1 MKKTYFKKS
10 MSVFLACLMIL
21 SCWVWFPGEHNH
33 ALAADGTVN
42 PSALTAIY
50 DGGNSDRGDS
60 SKIVLCSDGGSDNT
74 TVGHIRFNIS
84 SFEVPIENATL
95 TLSTGMHNGTGVT
108 NARVDVYPIQVSQC
122 KAQSGLYKT
131 SGIAEVY
138 GSTYNAAAGVSN
150 ALNYYGLTT
159 ADRLGTFNQGT
170 ASTQTINVTSAV
182 QKAKSLG
189 QSEVCFLFIMPEIFN
204 DNNGNT
210 WSDTHIYTSGT
221 SLSYTKGTYVL
232 SNTGKTVTDIN
243 MDAANSVVNLNTDI
257 ATIHGSFESD
267 ADYLDSQ
274 YYDAIY
280 HNVLYTDG
288 PTTIAASATSAQT
301 EYGNSWTGSNGV
313 TVYWYHPT
321 ATLLYDGDTTN
332 LPRLG
337 VAVNTVMYYTGTWSR
352 KTVNRLSYVASGGN
366 GFDFNQNWRG
376 SDGRLNFQ
384 YMWHGQGEMMGYTST
399 VVNDAMRQTLSGNSD
414 NHFYANLLKFT
425 GSMGD
430 NEYWRSAQP
439 TFGFYGDNGDSAKTI
454 TATTSDTLYIIN
466 YVPLRTAIEDAI
478 AKIAEIKANPEKYTT
493 ASVKKLTDAA
503 KALVAAKPNNYINSS
518 SNDVAG
524 WAAAAKS
531 AVDTYN
537 LVKNLDVRK
546 LEAGYHNIFSFNSW
560 YNSLSSCPDDVTGD
574 LNYNL
579 DSNYLSIRNN
589 TSDERITN
597 CSYGNHESKM
607 YSVPVQG
614 SENYVFEWETDNANA
629 TTQVFMFWYA
639 SDGTNLGNSN
649 KQEAGSGK
657 HQAVFTAPSN
667 AVRAQVRFDNDSP
680 NTTVQIKNVVIC
692 REDLAQSVDLDN
704 WTSRPYKTTFNYGT
718 TLGSQTL
725 AVPARTGYTFNG
737 WWVDSNLNG
746 EKDSGEQVSDG
757 SGTVVSGFTNFAV
770 TQDLPIYSEWTPT
783 TYTITYDL
791 AGGTITSQ
799 PYTTTYT
806 IEDDFILPSAEK
818 TGHNFLGW
826 KITDATERFSWED
839 LNGQV
844 FGPANYGANLLYG
857 NATMVAQ
864 WEQNSYT
871 VTFEKADSTTTSA
884 QYAYGTPA
892 ENITKPANTETVKT
906 ATNHTV
912 YTWPAIADVTAD
924 ATYKE
929 IATTEDHDWS
939 EWTVTSNST
948 CTVAGTKVRSC
959 TVCGYQETGSA
970 DLAAHTPGAEATC
983 TDPQTCTVCGT
994 VIKAANGHTITE
1006 VAKQEAT
1013 CGAPGWEAYE
1023 YCSVCDYT
1031 TKVEIPAT
1039 GAHVYTYVQNEDGK
1053 THTGICTCGATVS
1066 GTCSGGA
1073 ADCENPAECSTC
1085 NTAYG
1090 DALGHSW
1097 NDGEET
1103 KAPTCINPGVKTY
1116 TCSVC
1121 SDTKTETIAATGNH
1135 IYDEYA
1141 DYDEKNHKV
1150 SCSADDLCEE
1160 YIFEA
1165 HTISEDSKPEHVEG
1179 EWHDY
1184 KCDKCPA
1191 RGSMLNGTYVDN
1203 LKEACFGEGTTFAQI
1218 EGNANAHNETCKCGN
1233 TKTDAHAYGDWA
1245 ADPENTANN
1254 QGTMSRV
1261 CSECSYKQESTCEYE
1276 KTDSYKAPTCTEN
1289 GYQGWHCK
1297 HSNCVN
1303 GYTEILP
1310 ATGHKFS
1317 AVTQANAATCSA
1329 TGNTAYKSCSAC
1341 SKFFAADAEANSTEA
1356 KDSAEAFT
1364 TPIDGTAHKY
1374 GDWTQTKAPTC
1385 SADGEEERVC
1395 EYNTAHKE
1403 TQKVAIVETAH
1414 EWDEGVVTTPATCS
1428 KEGVKTFTC
1437 KHNGEHTR
1445 TEAVEIDGT
1454 AHKYG
1459 DWTQTKAPTCSA
1471 EGEEE
1476 RVCEYNPDHK
1486 ETQKVA
1492 IVETAH
1498 EWNAA
1503 TYTWTEADDT
1513 WACTAERVCKHNASH
1528 TETAEATEITSEE
1541 KTPATC
1547 EEMGTTTYTATFE
1560 EAWAGTDTKDVVD
1573 IAALGH
1579 NYSAEVTA
1587 RPTQNE
1593 DGTWSNGTYTYTCK
1607 NDGSHTYTDDA
1618 LRANYTEF
1626 DKAVADL
1633 EALLSNEK
1641 LTDEGK
1647 TAVNGALVK
1656 AEALAKDLVT
1666 VEQPKIDELVSE
1678 LNRIKA
1684 AAEEIIANSGKPQP
1698 ITEAVSGLKVQ
1709 FLKETGIEA
1718 IESLQLN
1725 ANGGFDP
1732 ARLRLTNN
1740 NKDLPIT
1747 VTKVTADKANIESVS
1762 NAVIA
1767 VNGSLDL
1774 DITAPESFNE
1784 TGLITYTITYKIG
1797 SEDEGFLKDKDGN
1810 AVEFTTKAYI
1820 YVKGAAVTPN
1830 HAMDEKAAWPLTA
1843 TSKWQHY
1850 FEAVN
1855 YGDFELVSYN
1865 SASKFSDN
1873 LEVGSSNFGFRHDA
1887 YDYAE
1892 DGCQAGCKNGSCT
1905 TGDAHAATY
1914 RYYVDTSLAP
1924 TWEAAGFRA
1933 RITESAESVYE
1944 NAPLKYVRLAV
1955 DQSYL
1960 NGITGSDKTFTTTFV
1975 PSPSSNV
1982 PGKTWIVTSTGTLEV
1997 KAYENP
2003 DRSEYLFGE
2012 HKNKDGFDETS
2023 AYVNFSGIIPSGVN
2037 DAKMMFSP
2045 RIEFNGKTSSE
2056 SVTMTSHIWIVSYD
2070 KGALRAAV
2078 NAAEQAAYNPN
2089 YYDADK
2095 YSTYESALATAKT
2108 VLGKV
2113 ETTQAEVNEAT
2124 AALNSAVAALTRAEY
2139 VLTHKDIIHANADRN
2154 GASTTNTYYYLLVK
2168 DTEFTVPQDSDVIGL
2183 DTINKYD
2190 DVKTL
2195 TITETAESE
2204 YHYWY
2209 IDYSEV
2215 QDALDAANE
2224 ILDNSDDYSEEFI
2237 EDVKEAKEALEEIKN
2252 NTETDTPELQDAVDD
2267 AVKNVTDLTGHEH
2280 TYSDATCTEPKTCSV
2295 CGATDGEAFGH
2306 SYSAF
2311 AHVDGTTTH
2320 AKTCSVCGDIVTENC
2335 TAGDWVTD
2343 KNATCIEK
2351 GSKYKNCEVCTFEL
2365 EREEIPMIAHNFGG
2379 DAENKEVGKHH
2390 YACQNRLDTEGTKCG
2405 TYGAEEACSGGTA
2418 DCLNAAVCSKC
2429 NTAYGEA
2436 LGHNYNETVGTKNN
2450 DGTHTVACTRCAEGT
2465 EGHTKIVNCTY
2476 GEDVVTA
2483 PTCTKN
2489 GYTTHTCTACTYSYT
2504 DSETDA
2510 TGHKFGNW
2518 TAIADG
2524 KHTRECTVCT
2534 DEEGRIETVDC
2545 TYGEWAKYDDAT
2557 HRQYCEDCT
2566 NYEEGTHAFSGDIKK
2581 LDGENNHQ
2589 YKCAQCE
2596 AYGVGTEIDA
2606 KEACF
2611 GEGTEFDQI
2620 TGDAAEHKETCKC
2633 GREQNDDHNY
2643 SEWEVVNGE
2652 KTRKCSECNFLETV
2666 AVYTVTW
2673 VDGDGNVIETDE
2685 NVVVGT
2691 VPTYDGETPTKTAT
2705 AQYTYTFNNTW
2716 SPAIE
2721 EVTGDATY
2729 TAQFE
2734 STVNKYTVT
2743 WIIDGVETEE
2753 EYEYGATPT
2762 HADPTKEADAQYT
2775 YTFTGWTPAI
2785 EEVTGDAEYT
2795 AQFDATVN
2803 KYTVTWIIDGVET
2816 EEEYEYGATP
2826 THADPTKEADA
2837 QYTYTFTGWT
2847 PAIEEVTGDAEYTA
2861 QFDAT
2866 VNEYTIK
2873 FVDENGTEIQS
2884 SEVAYGSQVVYPTN
2898 PEKAY
2903 DADNHYTFAGWKTAD
2918 GTVIN
2923 PGTASLLVIGDAI
2936 YTATYTATAHSY
2948 EYVQNVD
2955 GLTHTG
2961 TCECKKTVE
2970 DTCGGGTADCDNA
2983 AVCSV
2988 CKKAYGDKLGHDYD
3002 TTKSEENLVRP
3013 VQNTDGTWT
3022 KGYYTYTCKNDP
3034 DHTTKEEVDRA
3045 NYDDYNTAVKN
3056 LEELLETDI
3065 TDAAKEAIEKALDD
3079 NKIADNLIA
3088 SEKKTEIDP
3097 KTKNLVDVFDQYK
3110 GSLKTY
3116 TVTFVVDGKTV
3127 KTETVISGKD
3137 ATAPIEGLTKD
3148 YDDTNHYTFNGWDTD
3163 FTNVKD
3169 NITVKAQFASEAHN
3183 MGDWT
3188 VTKKASCTEI
3198 GTKRQDC
3205 SGCDHFVTDSIAK
3218 RTHNLVDTTVALE
3231 PTCSATGIM
3240 NQKCDC
3246 EETAEY
3252 EACDYTTTRVMDK
3265 VADAHKAEENYT
3277 VMQKASCEA
3286 EGYKAIL
3293 CEYCDAELSTE
3304 TIAKREHN
3312 LVDTTVALEPTCSA
3326 TGIMNQK
3333 CDCEETAE
3341 YEACDYTTTRV
3352 MDKVA
3357 TNHTGTA
3364 DVVKNKVNATCT
3376 EEGYTGDTYWSC
3388 CDTLETKGTIIP
3400 VVDHDMQKTAEKIEP
3415 TCEEAGKEAVY
3426 TCANGCGKT
3435 EGGEEIE
3442 ALGHSWSKWAYVSG
3456 SCAEGKVVFGR
3467 ECVRCDAEET
3477 EERTTSNV
3485 GHTVPM
3491 DAEGNALYDTYS
3503 APNCTRDGMYTF
3515 TCAVCDTKEIRITA
3529 AEDPALK
3536 AYGHKWIISNETDS
3550 EGWIVTSEPTCFR
3563 TGAKYRVCANGCGTS
3578 GGLDPNNRE
3587 VVIIPATDH
3596 AGTLISI
3603 PAKAATCTENG
3614 YTAHYYCTE
3623 CGTDIGRN
3631 VIKAT
3636 GHVDENSDGKCD
3648 SCKTQVGES
3657 RNCKCICHKDHW
3669 FMRFIYKIVCFFWKL
3684 FKIGKTCDCGF
3695 VHY

>member
-21 SCWVWFPGEHNH
+21 SCWVWVPGEHNH

-221 SLSYTKGTYVL
+221 SLSYTKGTYV
-232 SNTGKTVTDIN
+232 SSITGKTVTDIN
-243 MDAANSVVNLNTDI
+243 IDAANSVVNLNTDI

-267 ADYLDSQ
+267 EDYLDSQ

-288 PTTIAASATSAQT
+288 PTTIAASATSAKT

-337 VAVNTVMYYTGTWSR
+337 VAVNTVMYFTGTWSR

-376 SDGRLNFQ
+376 SDGRLNFN
-384 YMWHGQGEMMGYTST
+384 YMWHGQSEMMGYTST

-425 GSMGD
+425 GSMGTD
-430 NEYWRSAQP
+430 EYWRSAQP

-546 LEAGYHNIFSFNSW
+546 LEVGYHNIFSFYSW
-560 YNSLSSCPDDVTGD
+560 YNSLSSCMDDVTGD
-574 LNYNL
+574 LNYYL

-639 SDGTNLGNSN
+639 SDGTNLGNTN

-718 TLGSQTL
+718 TLGSQNL

-770 TQDLPIYSEWTPT
+770 TQDLPIYSEWTPIE
-783 TYTITYDL
+783 YTITYDVN
-791 AGGTITSQ
+791 GGNISTDS
-799 PYTTTYT
+799 YTTKYT
-806 IEDDFILPSAEK
+806 IEDPITLPTATKSGFTFKGWLFESAD
-818 TGHNFLGW
+818 GSLAQFV
-826 KITDATERFSWED
+826 D
-839 LNGQV
+839 QV
-844 FGPANYGANLLYG
+844 AAAGTYPGFYG
-857 NATMVAQ
+857 NAQLKAQ

-892 ENITKPANTETVKT
+892 ANITKPANTETVKT

-929 IATTEDHDWS
+929 IATTADHDWS
-939 EWTVTSNST
+939 EWTITNNST

-959 TVCGYQETGSA
+959 TVCGYQETGAA
-970 DLAAHTPGAEATC
+970 DLATHTPGAEATC
-983 TDPQTCTVCGT
+983 TAPQTCTVCGT

-1053 THTGICTCGATVS
+1053 THTGTCTCGATVS
-1066 GTCSGGA
+1066 GTCSGGT

-1103 KAPTCINPGVKTY
+1103 KAPTCINTGVKTY

-1121 SDTKTETIAATGNH
+1121 SDTKTETIAATGKHVYGDWSQFNSGTTH
-1135 IYDEYA
+1135 RRTCNNCTAYEEGTHEFTGDARPAVGRDGFHEYKCSVCEAYGAKIADEY
-1141 DYDEKNHKV
+1141 K
-1150 SCSADDLCEE
+1150 
-1160 YIFEA
+1160 
-1165 HTISEDSKPEHVEG
+1165 
-1179 EWHDY
+1179 
-1184 KCDKCPA
+1184 
-1191 RGSMLNGTYVDN
+1191 LNGV
-1203 LKEACFGEGTTFAQI
+1203 EACFGEGTTFAQI
-1218 EGNANAHNETCKCGN
+1218 EGGNANAHNETCKCGN
-1233 TKTDAHAYGDWA
+1233 TKTDAHDYGPWA
-1245 ADPENTANN
+1245 ADPENAANN

-1261 CSECSYKQESTCEYE
+1261 CSECNYKQESTCDYE

-1289 GYQGWHCK
+1289 GYQGWQCK
-1297 HSNCVN
+1297 HADCVN

-1329 TGNTAYKSCSAC
+1329 TGNTAYKSCTVC
-1341 SKFFAADAEANSTEA
+1341 NKFFAADADENSTAAE
-1356 KDSAEAFT
+1356 DSAEAFT

-1374 GDWTQTKAPTC
+1374 GGWTQTKAPTC
-1385 SADGEEERVC
+1385 SAEGEEERVC
-1395 EYNTAHKE
+1395 EYNSAHKE
-1403 TQKVAIVETAH
+1403 TQKAAAVETAH

-1437 KHNGEHTR
+1437 KHNSEHTR
-1445 TEAVEIDGT
+1445 TEAVEIDET

-1476 RVCEYNPDHK
+1476 RVCEYNSAHK

-1503 TYTWTEADDT
+1503 TYTWTEADDA
-1513 WACTAERVCKHNASH
+1513 WVCSAERECKHNAEH

-1547 EEMGTTTYTATFE
+1547 EEMGTTTYTAIFTDT
-1560 EAWAGTDTKDVVD
+1560 WAGTDTNDVED

-1607 NDGSHTYTDDA
+1607 NDESHTYTDDA

-1647 TAVNGALVK
+1647 TAVNGALAK
-1656 AEALAKDLVT
+1656 AGALAKDLVT

-1709 FLKETGIEA
+1709 FFKETGIET

-1797 SEDEGFLKDKDGN
+1797 SEDEGFLMDKDGN

-1820 YVKGAAVTPN
+1820 YVKGAAYQPYHYVL
-1830 HAMDEKAAWPLTA
+1830 EKPWLLSARSRWH
-1843 TSKWQHY
+1843 HY
-1850 FEAVN
+1850 VEAVN
-1855 YGDFELVSYN
+1855 YGDFGLISYN
-1865 SASKFSDN
+1865 TASKFSDK
-1873 LEVGSSNFGFRHDA
+1873 LETGTTWMSFGKAHET
-1887 YDYAE
+1887 YDYDE
-1892 DGCQAGCKNGSCT
+1892 DGCQAGCKNGDYAE
-1905 TGDAHAATY
+1905 GDGHAATY
-1914 RYYVDTSLAP
+1914 SYFVDTSLAP
-1924 TWEAAGFRA
+1924 TWEKAGFRL
-1933 RITESAESVYE
+1933 RIVESENSIYE
-1944 NAPLKYVRLAV
+1944 NAPLKSMRVAN
-1955 DQSYL
+1955 DDAYL
-1960 NGITGSDKTFTTTFV
+1960 EGIKGDNKTFTLTFN
-1975 PSPSSNV
+1975 PSETGTQ
-1982 PGKTWIVTSTGTLEV
+1982 GKTWAITSTGTLDV
-1997 KAYENP
+1997 ASYANP
-2003 DRSEYLFGE
+2003 DQSQILFGE
-2012 HKNKDGFDETS
+2012 HKDKDEFNENTVYANLTGE
-2023 AYVNFSGIIPSGVN
+2023 IPSAVN
-2037 DAKMMFSP
+2037 EAKFMLSP
-2045 RIEFNGKTSSE
+2045 RLEFNGMSSAE
-2056 SVTMTSHIWIVSYD
+2056 SVTMTTHIWLTSYD
-2070 KGALRAAV
+2070 KGALREAV
-2078 NAAEQAAYNPN
+2078 NEAEAAAYNPN

-2095 YSTYESALATAKT
+2095 YATYESALATAKT
-2108 VLGKV
+2108 VLGKS

-2139 VLTHKDIIHANADRN
+2139 VLTHKDIIHANADKN

-2215 QDALDAANE
+2215 QNALDAANE
-2224 ILDNSDDYSEEFI
+2224 ILDNSDDYSEEFV

-2280 TYSDATCTEPKTCSV
+2280 TYSDATCTAPKTCSF
-2295 CGATDGEAFGH
+2295 CGATDGEALGH
-2306 SYSAF
+2306 SYSTF
-2311 AHVDGTTTH
+2311 AHVEGTTTH
-2320 AKTCSVCGDIVTENC
+2320 AKKCSVCGDVVTENC

-2351 GSKYKNCEVCTFEL
+2351 GSRYKNCKVCTFEL

-2379 DAENKEVGKHH
+2379 DASNAGEGVHH
-2390 YACQNRLDTEGTKCG
+2390 YKCQNQVSTDGKKCEVYGVVIDDVHTAGKTED
-2405 TYGAEEACSGGTA
+2405 CSGGTA

-2436 LGHNYNETVGTKNN
+2436 LGHDYNETVGTKNN

-2476 GEDVVTA
+2476 GEGVVTA
-2483 PTCTKN
+2483 PTCTKD
-2489 GYTTHTCTACTYSYT
+2489 GYTTRTCTACTYSYT
-2504 DSETDA
+2504 DSATDA
-2510 TGHKFGNW
+2510 MGHKFGNW
-2518 TAIADG
+2518 TANSDG
-2524 KHTRECTVCT
+2524 THTRECTVCT
-2534 DEEGRIETVDC
+2534 DEEGRTETVNC
-2545 TYGEWAKYDDAT
+2545 TYGAWRSINDTT
-2557 HRQYCEDCT
+2557 HRRDCADCT
-2566 NYEEGTHAFSGDIKK
+2566 NYEEGTHEFSGDIKK

-2589 YKCAQCE
+2589 YKCAKCE

-2620 TGDAAEHKETCKC
+2620 TGDATEHKETCKC

-2643 SEWEVVNGE
+2643 SKWEVVNGE
-2652 KTRKCSECNFLETV
+2652 NTRKCSECEYLESV

-2673 VDGDGNVIETDE
+2673 VDGDGKVIETDE

-2705 AQYTYTFNNTW
+2705 A
-2716 SPAIE
+2716 E
-2721 EVTGDATY
+2721 
-2729 TAQFE
+2729 
-2734 STVNKYTVT
+2734 
-2743 WIIDGVETEE
+2743 
-2753 EYEYGATPT
+2753 
-2762 HADPTKEADAQYT
+2762 YT
-2775 YTFTGWTPAI
+2775 YTFTGWDPEVVA
-2785 EEVTGDAEYT
+2785 VTGDAEYT
-2795 AQFDATVN
+2795 AQFEATKN
-2803 KYTVTWIIDGVET
+2803 S
-2816 EEEYEYGATP
+2816 
-2826 THADPTKEADA
+2826 
-2837 QYTYTFTGWT
+2837 
-2847 PAIEEVTGDAEYTA
+2847 
-2861 QFDAT
+2861 
-2866 VNEYTIK
+2866 YTIT
-2873 FVDENGTEIQS
+2873 FVDENGTELQS

-2898 PEKAY
+2898 PAKAY
-2903 DADNHYTFAGWKTAD
+2903 DGDNHYSFAGWKTSD

-2923 PGTASLLVIGDAI
+2923 PGTASLLVIGDAT

-2955 GLTHTG
+2955 GLKHTG
-2961 TCECKKTVE
+2961 TCVCGNTVE

-2983 AVCSV
+2983 AVCLV
-2988 CKKAYGDKLGHDYD
+2988 CKEAYGEKLGHDYD

-3056 LEELLETDI
+3056 LEELLKTDI
-3065 TDAAKEAIEKALDD
+3065 TDAAKEAIEKALED

-3088 SEKKTEIDP
+3088 SEKETEIDP

-3110 GSLKTY
+3110 GSLNIY

-3163 FTNVKD
+3163 FTNVKG
-3169 NITVKAQFASEAHN
+3169 NITVIAKFASEAHN
-3183 MGDWT
+3183 MGDWK
-3188 VTKKASCTEI
+3188 VTKKASCTDI
-3198 GTKRQDC
+3198 GTKRQYC
-3205 SGCDHFVTDSIAK
+3205 SGCAHFVTASIPK
-3218 RTHNLVDTTVALE
+3218 RVQHDLVDTTVALE
-3231 PTCSATGIM
+3231 PTCSATGTM
-3240 NQKCDC
+3240 NQKCNHAASD
-3246 EETAEY
+3246 EY
-3252 EACDYTTTRVMDK
+3252 EACDYTTTRV
-3265 VADAHKAEENYT
+3265 
-3277 VMQKASCEA
+3277 
-3286 EGYKAIL
+3286 L
-3293 CEYCDAELSTE
+3293 
-3304 TIAKREHN
+3304 
-3312 LVDTTVALEPTCSA
+3312 
-3326 TGIMNQK
+3326 
-3333 CDCEETAE
+3333 
-3341 YEACDYTTTRV
+3341 
-3352 MDKVA
+3352 DKVA

-3364 DVVKNKVNATCT
+3364 DVVKNKVDATCT
-3376 EEGYTGDTYWSC
+3376 SEGYTGDTYWSC

-3400 VVDHDMQKTAEKIEP
+3400 VMDHDMQKTADKIEP
-3415 TCEEAGKEAVY
+3415 TCEETGKTAVY

-3477 EERTTSNV
+3477 EERTTSNA

-3515 TCAVCDTKEIRITA
+3515 TCAVCNTKEIRITA

-3536 AYGHKWIISNETDS
+3536 AYGHKWVVSDKTDS
-3550 EGWIVTSEPTCFR
+3550 EGWIITSEPTCFR
-3563 TGAKYRVCANGCGTS
+3563 TGAKYRVCANGCGTL

-3636 GHVDENSDGKCD
+3636 GHKDENVDGKCD
-3648 SCKTQVGES
+3648 SCKVQVGES
-3657 RNCKCICHKDHW
+3657 SGCKCICHKEHW
-3669 FMRFIYKIVCFFWKL
+3669 FMRFIYKIVNFFWKL